1 MQDGTSVSGPVICCT
16 SEYISLH
23 FKLAAFNI
31 IKYLSNIQHNY
42 THHVLVN
49 RGDI

>member
-1 MQDGTSVSGPVICCT
+1 MGQVFLVQSFVVHLSIYP
-16 SEYISLH
+16 LH